1 MAADLKEGVDVKT
14 RISALAKEIIKL
26 AHDGI
31 LINMRFLDV
40 ALSKLTLEERVG
52 MGDFAFDGATLYYD
66 PALLLARYREEPHY
80 VVRLYLHV
88 LLHCIFYHSFQTDK
102 LEREYWDLASDIAV
116 ENTILEMNLHLSVL
130 QTDSALLS
138 RLDNLRKQAGCL
150 TAEQIY
156 RHFRIEPPSNKAISE
171 WSKLCRYDTHIYW
184 DRKEE
189 LELSQEEW
197 RKVSERIKADL
208 KSFSKDKNNA
218 QSMEEN
224 LKEATKERYNYS
236 DFLRRFMV
244 MGETVQINDDE
255 FDYIYYTY
263 GLSHYGNMPLIE
275 PLEYKDANKIRDF
288 VIAIDTSA
296 SCRGEVV
303 QAFLKR
309 TYQIMQD
316 RENFFK
322 KINVHI
328 IQCDNE
334 VQSDTKITCR
344 EDFDL
349 FMKSGKL
356 RGFGSTDFRPVFQYI
371 EELRQEGEF
380 DNLKGL
386 LYFTDGYG
394 IYPEQM
400 PDYDTAFVFLN
411 DDGENLRVPP
421 WAIKIVL
428 SEEQCVGSDYE
439 GLRKGFGSKK

>member
-1 MAADLKEGVDVKT
+1 MAADLKEGVDTKA
-14 RISALAKEIIKL
+14 RISALAGEIIKL

-40 ALSKLTLEERVG
+40 ALSKLTLEERIG

-80 VVRLYLHV
+80 MVRLYLHV

-138 RLDNLRKQAGCL
+138 RLDILRKQSGGL
-150 TAEQIY
+150 TAEKIY
-156 RHFRIEPPSNKAISE
+156 RHFRIEPPSSKAVRE
-171 WSKLCRYDTHIYW
+171 WRKLCHYDTHIYW

-224 LKEATKERYNYS
+224 LKEATKERYDYG

-255 FDYIYYTY
+255 FDYIYYNY

-296 SCRGEVV
+296 SCRGEIV
-303 QAFLKR
+303 QAFLNR
-309 TYQIMQD
+309 TYQIIQD
-316 RENFFK
+316 RENFFR

-349 FMKSGKL
+349 FMESGKL

-371 EELRQEGEF
+371 EKLRQEGEF

-428 SEEQCVGSDYE
+428 SEEQCVGNDS
-439 GLRKGFGSKK
+439 